1 MQVDLFPGVSTLLLA
16 PDGSEIAI
24 HDIEVMLHHQRAIV
38 GGSPQTTNQSCLS
51 VAEELLVI
59 QRLQQ
64 HQDYLRTSGFSNVF
78 ASGTDGF
85 GASATGEIGTWD
97 LGVFQENLRRG
108 AEQIVRSIR
117 QSRDP
122 HERVVSQEDGV
133 HGPSRTP
140 SQYARQTEHVNRI
153 IRVLQDVYFS
163 LAKRPQISP
172 RVAQQPTLA
181 NQSTNT
187 LPDPTSLASATPS
200 SAATSGSLPYTP
212 GAMQRNM
219 PNSLPLNHV
228 PQRSFTTGQTLNPPS
243 AAPGAMESRSASYAL
258 ASGATEGRATKPSFS
273 EEAVLRTQQLTEA
286 LKPKT
291 MSRKEST
298 SGLSWTR
305 SLSRRKSKKKLN
317 RTISNPHLVSTTQNL
332 DNTIDLV
339 NLPRNAP
346 LTSTATLPAD
356 ALARTSQHSGSSH
369 NTTRPM
375 HSREPSLAASGG
387 QRYTTTTERQPG
399 FKEAST
405 LLSQPGAETMP
416 GSPTDAATRVSNA
429 SQPSSLASQL
439 NSLRMSDTSAP
450 LANTGTLG
458 MPPSAPSA
466 SQTPLAD
473 VSTSSVVDLG
483 AGAGG
488 DPMGFYGGMP
498 STPSVVSPPEALQP
512 EGIAGATSSS
522 SSGSGGIRKSLLV
535 NMGIQLP
542 SPQVATFS
550 LPPEGPHV
558 QQPSPRAREA
568 VGTASPAGVPNGTPS
583 EMPGG
588 MPPTTVP
595 STMPSAMSSAMPS
608 AMPSAVPSAMPSAM
622 PSTMPSAVPSAMPS
636 ATPPSAAPFGT
647 VLSRAAP
654 PAATGVSSPVPVST
668 FSPASTTSSPA
679 MPIVTQVPGLGAVES
694 PQPARVASFE
704 RSPDVSYYTSHS
716 YADVSSV
723 PTRERA
729 SQVVAPVRESQT
741 GEIITFPSE
750 DDVADDRSEAA
761 TEVQHEATHAH
772 GPTLSTPVKRRS
784 AGVHG
789 AAHASPSGMAP
800 SNSLG
805 ESVYD
810 MYMGLGKS
818 EEDGL
823 FKKSGIPMLRD
834 DDPRASRLVRLSRA
848 TPSAS
853 ATAAA
858 TVASPRLGRS
868 DNPIWQVVAGLHDR
882 SSMYSELEAPS
893 QRFSDLSG
901 VSRREYARAPSE
913 HSVTTEQEEAH
924 EADRALFKGAR
935 SAQPQLP
942 VFADFDA
949 MGLPSDTAMV
959 PRAASTPPP
968 RSDASTPQAPLEADE
983 RNVPVQV
990 VYYRD
995 DELPEIMERIAQGT
1009 SSARIEFRR
1018 RSSLP
1023 DAPPTSEPVSAPVS
1037 APVSVP
1043 EASAPP
1049 TPRGEV
1055 VDEAPGVG
1063 TGKEEED
1070 TQLAKVEQSILSLLR
1085 PTLASLRGL

>member
-122 HERVVSQEDGV
+122 HERVMSQDDGV
-133 HGPSRTP
+133 NGPSRTP

-153 IRVLQDVYFS
+153 IRVLQDVYFT
-163 LAKRPQISP
+163 LAKRPQVSP

-181 NQSTNT
+181 NQNT
-187 LPDPTSLASATPS
+187 SPLPDATSLTSTAPTTGVASE
-200 SAATSGSLPYTP
+200 SLPYTP
-212 GAMQRNM
+212 SSMQRNM
-219 PNSLPLNHV
+219 PNSVPLNRV
-228 PQRSFTTGQTLNPPS
+228 PQRSFTTGHTLNVPS
-243 AAPGAMESRSASYAL
+243 TVPGAMENRSVSYAL
-258 ASGATEGRATKPSFS
+258 ASGATDGRATKPSFS

-291 MSRKEST
+291 ISRKEST
-298 SGLSWTR
+298 TGLSWTR
-305 SLSRRKSKKKLN
+305 SLSRRKSKKKLS

-346 LTSTATLPAD
+346 LSSTATLPAD
-356 ALARTSQHSGSSH
+356 VLARSSQHSGSSH

-375 HSREPSLAASGG
+375 HSREPSLAASGA
-387 QRYTTTTERQPG
+387 QRYPTTTERQPG
-399 FKEAST
+399 LKEAGSPVPK
-405 LLSQPGAETMP
+405 QGFETMP
-416 GSPTDAATRVSNA
+416 ASPTDATTRVSNA
-429 SQPSSLASQL
+429 SQPSSLASRL
-439 NSLRMSDTSAP
+439 NSLRVSDTSAP
-450 LANTGTLG
+450 SGNTGALAV
-458 MPPSAPSA
+458 PPSGPSA
-466 SQTPLAD
+466 SQTPVGD

-483 AGAGG
+483 AGTRT
-488 DPMGFYGGMP
+488 DPLGLYSEMP
-498 STPSVVSPPEALQP
+498 STPSMVSAPDTASP
-512 EGIAGATSSS
+512 EGAAGTTSPSS
-522 SSGSGGIRKSLLV
+522 TGSAGIRKSLLV

-542 SPQVATFS
+542 SPQLAAFS
-550 LPPEGPHV
+550 LPPSSPHT
-558 QQPSPRAREA
+558 QQPSPRAMET
-568 VGTASPAGVPNGTPS
+568 VGTASPAGVPGGT
-583 EMPGG
+583 
-588 MPPTTVP
+588 P
-595 STMPSAMSSAMPS
+595 STMPSATPRATPGAMPS
-608 AMPSAVPSAMPSAM
+608 AVPNAMPAAMPSAVPSAMPSEM
-622 PSTMPSAVPSAMPS
+622 STTAPS
-636 ATPPSAAPFGT
+636 ATPSAMSSLASPPST
-647 VLSRAAP
+647 VLSRTAP
-654 PAATGVSSPVPVST
+654 PAATGVSSPIPVNT
-668 FSPASTTSSPA
+668 FSPASPSSSPA
-679 MPIVTQVPGLGAVES
+679 MPIAAQVPGLGPIES
-694 PQPARVASFE
+694 PKPARVASLE

-716 YADVSSV
+716 YADVSGG
-723 PTRERA
+723 PTRDRA
-729 SQVVAPVRESQT
+729 SQAMASVRDSHT

-761 TEVQHEATHAH
+761 TEVQHEAAPAP
-772 GPTLSTPVKRRS
+772 GPTLSTPVKHRS

-789 AAHASPSGMAP
+789 ATHTSPSGLEP

-848 TPSAS
+848 APSAS
-853 ATAAA
+853 ASAAA
-858 TVASPRLGRS
+858 ASASPRLGRS

-901 VSRREYARAPSE
+901 MSRREYARVPSE

-942 VFADFDA
+942 MFADFDA

-968 RSDASTPQAPLEADE
+968 RSEASTPQAPSEADE

-995 DELPEIMERIAQGT
+995 EELPEIMERIAQGT

-1018 RSSLP
+1018 RSSVP
-1023 DAPPTSEPVSAPVS
+1023 DAPPTSGPVSAP
-1037 APVSVP
+1037 
-1043 EASAPP
+1043 EGSAPP
-1049 TPRGEV
+1049 TPRGEE
-1055 VDEAPGVG
+1055 VDEVPDVG
-1063 TGKEEED
+1063 TGKDEED

-1085 PTLASLRGL
+1085 PTLSSLRGL